1 MNDYFTEDDR
11 HYISLLQENMG
22 RMSSNRANAKIWL
35 ATLATAI
42 AALQFSMEGDIVIW
56 VAIVM
61 VVVFYL
67 MDCLYLSLERK
78 YQLMID
84 KYISLC
90 KKGDEEARQAMLYNM
105 DLSQVNDNTFIR
117 SMISIRTLPFYLLL
131 FLVGL
136 AISLWPLLAGNLD

>member
-1 MNDYFTEDDR
+1 MNEIFTEDDR

-78 YQLMID
+78 YQLMIE
-84 KYISLC
+84 KYVGLC

-105 DLSQVNDNTFIR
+105 DVAQVSDNPTFIR
-117 SMISIRTLPFYLLL
+117 SMVSIRTLPFYLLL

-136 AISLWPLLAGNLD
+136 AISLWPLLAEN